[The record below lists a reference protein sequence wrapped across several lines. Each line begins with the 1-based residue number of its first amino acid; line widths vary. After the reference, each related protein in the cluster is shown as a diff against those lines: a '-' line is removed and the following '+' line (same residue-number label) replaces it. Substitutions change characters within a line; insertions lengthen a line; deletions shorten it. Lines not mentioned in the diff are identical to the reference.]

1 MKRGLRHDL
10 RTARLYA
17 VALLGEFRRT
27 LVILI
32 LLLAVGTVLFAV
44 TPSSTTEGHR
54 PSVVQSLYASWMAL
68 TGEPFGTPDVWW
80 IAAVQGLYP
89 LFGFLI
95 VGEGLVRFAFLMVS
109 RRRGEKEWMKVKAST
124 YRDHIVLCGV
134 GHLGFRVLQQLIAR
148 NESVVVVEKD
158 DHAQFLDQVRQSGQP
173 LLLRDARHDQALI
186 DAGVPHARAIIVA
199 TDDDLANMEVA
210 MDARRLNPKIKIVM
224 RIFDQSLAGKV
235 KDAFKLD
242 YAFSS
247 SALAAP
253 AVAAMA
259 IDCKVV
265 SAFELSGVPH
275 VVAEIPIDDG
285 SDLAGR
291 SIVEIETEHR
301 VRVLSR
307 QRVNGG
313 SETPPPSGVK
323 TLPGDVLAID
333 VETARV
339 TTLVAAG
346 RAAAA

>member
-1 MKRGLRHDL
+1 MRRGVRHDL
-10 RTARLYA
+10 RTAWLYA
-17 VALLGEFRRT
+17 VALLREFRRT
-27 LVILI
+27 LVILLG
-32 LLLAVGTVLFAV
+32 LLVLGTVLFAI
-44 TPSSTTEGHR
+44 TPSSAVGGGR
-54 PSVVQSLYASWMAL
+54 PSLVQSLYAAWIAL
-68 TGEPFGTPDVWW
+68 TGEPFETPDVWW

-89 LFGFLI
+89 LFGFLV

-124 YRDHIVLCGV
+124 YRDHVVLCGV
-134 GHLGFRVLQQLIAR
+134 GHLGYRVLQQLVAR
-148 NESVVVVEKD
+148 NESVVVLEKNAD
-158 DHAQFLDQVRQSGQP
+158 AQFLDAVRQTGAP
-173 LLLRDARHDQALI
+173 LLLRDARHDEALV

-210 MDARRLNPKIKIVM
+210 IDARRLNPRIKIVM
-224 RIFDQSLAGKV
+224 RIFDQTLASKV

-259 IDCKVV
+259 IDCKVL
-265 SAFELSGVPH
+265 SAFELAGVPH
-275 VVAEIPIDDG
+275 VVAEVPIDDG

-307 QRVNGG
+307 RRVNGG
-313 SETPPPSGVK
+313 AETPPPSGVK

-333 VETARV
+333 VEAARV
-339 TTLVAAG
+339 AGLVAAG